1 MNKRII
7 TIIIALAAVC
17 GGAMAQQKQGKAFRP
32 RFKQYGAANVTE
44 IGRSKIRILYA
55 FQAQDLKDEDTWI
68 DCGQLLTDKGMTQ
81 YSSFF
86 VSENNAFI
94 RKWQKDN
101 PNKSY
106 YPGSAK
112 LKGRMKDYWSE
123 YQYSQIYVQGK
134 EPMEQ
139 REQSKV
145 RFESAESRQRKA
157 EGQLTEWAV
166 MPSPEFT
173 QYHYTEPW
181 PSMQWTLESEKQTIC
196 GYQCQRATCHWRGR
210 DYVAWFTSAIPMKS
224 GPWKFGGLPG
234 LIMKIYDTK
243 HLYTWEAVSVENG
256 SFPILQLEER
266 FFKDSNRKKV
276 LKMQRDWNVKFHELA
291 DAMIVGT
298 ETRVTTRYPFDQ
310 LELE

>member
-1 MNKRII
+1 MNKKII
-7 TIIIALAAVC
+7 TLIIGLAAVC
-17 GGAMAQQKQGKAFRP
+17 GGANAQQKQGKAFRP
-32 RFKQYGAANVTE
+32 RFTQYGAANVTE

-134 EPMEQ
+134 E
-139 REQSKV
+139 
-145 RFESAESRQRKA
+145 
-157 EGQLTEWAV
+157 LTEWAV

-181 PSMQWTLESEKQTIC
+181 PLMQWTLESEKQTIC

-210 DYVAWFTSAIPMKS
+210 DYEAWFTSAIPLKS
-224 GPWKFGGLPG
+224 GPLKFGGLPG

-256 SFPILQLEER
+256 SFPIYQLEER

>member
-7 TIIIALAAVC
+7 TLIIALAAVAA
-17 GGAMAQQKQGKAFRP
+17 GARAQQKQGKAFRP
-32 RFKQYGAANVTE
+32 RFTQYGAANVTE

-55 FQAQDLKDEDTWI
+55 FQAQDLKDEETWI
-68 DCGQLLTDKGMTQ
+68 DCGQLLTDKGITQ
-81 YSSFF
+81 YSSYF
-86 VSENNAFI
+86 VSENNAYI

-123 YQYSQIYVQGK
+123 YQYSQIYV
-134 EPMEQ
+134 
-139 REQSKV
+139 RD
-145 RFESAESRQRKA
+145 R
-157 EGQLTEWAV
+157 QLTDWAV
-166 MPSPEFT
+166 MPSADFN
-173 QYHYTEPW
+173 QYRYTEPW
-181 PSMQWTLESEKQTIC
+181 PSMQWTLGTEKQTIC
-196 GYQCQRATCHWRGR
+196 GYQCQKATCHWRGR
-210 DYVAWFTSAIPMKS
+210 DYEAWFTSAIPLKS

>member
-1 MNKRII
+1 MSKKRII
-7 TIIIALAAVC
+7 TIILVLVAVC
-17 GGAMAQQKQGKAFRP
+17 GGASAQQKQGKAFRP
-32 RFKQYGAANVTE
+32 RFTQYGAANVTE

-55 FQAQDLKDEDTWI
+55 FQAQDLKDEETWI

-86 VSENNAFI
+86 VSENNAYI

-123 YQYSQIYVQGK
+123 YQYSQIYV
-134 EPMEQ
+134 
-139 REQSKV
+139 RD
-145 RFESAESRQRKA
+145 R
-157 EGQLTEWAV
+157 QLTDWAV

-173 QYHYTEPW
+173 QYRYTEPW
-181 PSMQWTLESEKQTIC
+181 PLMQWTLESEKQTIC

-210 DYVAWFTSAIPMKS
+210 DYEAWFTSAIPMKS

-256 SFPILQLEER
+256 SFPIYQLEER
-266 FFKDSNRKKV
+266 FFKDSNHKKV

-291 DAMIVGT
+291 GAMIVGT

>member
-7 TIIIALAAVC
+7 IIIALAAVC

-32 RFKQYGAANVTE
+32 RFTQYGAANVTE

-55 FQAQDLKDEDTWI
+55 FQAQDLKDEETWI
-68 DCGQLLTDKGMTQ
+68 DCGQLLTDKGITQ
-81 YSSFF
+81 YSSYF
-86 VSENNAFI
+86 VSENNAYI

-123 YQYSQIYVQGK
+123 YQYSQIYV
-134 EPMEQ
+134 
-139 REQSKV
+139 RD
-145 RFESAESRQRKA
+145 R
-157 EGQLTEWAV
+157 QLTDWAV
-166 MPSPEFT
+166 MPSADFN
-173 QYHYTEPW
+173 QYRYTEPW
-181 PSMQWTLESEKQTIC
+181 PSMQWTLGTEKQTIC
-196 GYQCQRATCHWRGR
+196 GYQCQKATCHWRGR
-210 DYVAWFTSAIPMKS
+210 DYEAWFTSAIPLKS

-291 DAMIVGT
+291 GAMIVGT

>member
-1 MNKRII
+1 MSRKNII
-7 TIIIALAAVC
+7 TLILALVAVC
-17 GGAMAQQKQGKAFRP
+17 GGASAQQKQGKAFRP
-32 RFKQYGAANVTE
+32 RFTQYGAANVTE

-55 FQAQDLKDEDTWI
+55 FQAQDLKDEETWI

-86 VSENNAFI
+86 VSENNAYI

-123 YQYSQIYVQGK
+123 YQYSQIYV
-134 EPMEQ
+134 
-139 REQSKV
+139 RD
-145 RFESAESRQRKA
+145 R
-157 EGQLTEWAV
+157 QLTDWAV

-173 QYHYTEPW
+173 QYRYTEPW
-181 PSMQWTLESEKQTIC
+181 PLMQWTLESEKQTIC

-210 DYVAWFTSAIPMKS
+210 DYEAWFTSAIPMKS

-256 SFPILQLEER
+256 SFPIYQLEER
-266 FFKDSNRKKV
+266 FFKDSNHKKV

-291 DAMIVGT
+291 GAMIVGT

>member
-1 MNKRII
+1 MNKKII
-7 TIIIALAAVC
+7 TLIIGLAAVC
-17 GGAMAQQKQGKAFRP
+17 GGANAQQKQGKAFRP
-32 RFKQYGAANVTE
+32 RFTQYGAANVTE

-134 EPMEQ
+134 E
-139 REQSKV
+139 
-145 RFESAESRQRKA
+145 
-157 EGQLTEWAV
+157 LTEWAV

-181 PSMQWTLESEKQTIC
+181 PLMQWTLESEKQTIC

-210 DYVAWFTSAIPMKS
+210 DYEAWFTSAIPLKS

-256 SFPILQLEER
+256 SFPIYQLDER
-266 FFKDSNRKKV
+266 RFKDSDRKKV
-276 LKMQRDWNVKFHELA
+276 LKMQRDWNMKYRELA
-291 DAMIVGT
+291 GVMRVGSNT
-298 ETRVTTRYPFDQ
+298 PVTTRYPYDP

>member
-1 MNKRII
+1 MNKKII
-7 TIIIALAAVC
+7 TLIIGLAAVC
-17 GGAMAQQKQGKAFRP
+17 GGANAQQKQGKAFRP
-32 RFKQYGAANVTE
+32 RFTQYGAANVTE

-134 EPMEQ
+134 E
-139 REQSKV
+139 
-145 RFESAESRQRKA
+145 
-157 EGQLTEWAV
+157 LTEWAV

-181 PSMQWTLESEKQTIC
+181 PLMQWTLESEKQTIC

-210 DYVAWFTSAIPMKS
+210 DYEAWFTSAIPLKS

-256 SFPILQLEER
+256 SFPIYQLEER
-266 FFKDSNRKKV
+266 FFRDSNRKKV

>member
-1 MNKRII
+1 MCKRII
-7 TIIIALAAVC
+7 TIIFALAAVS
-17 GGAMAQQKQGKAFRP
+17 AWAQQKQGKAFRP
-32 RFKQYGAANVTE
+32 RFTQYGAANVTE

-55 FQAQDLKDEDTWI
+55 FQAQVLKDEETWI
-68 DCGQLLTDKGMTQ
+68 DCGQLLTDKGITQ
-81 YSSFF
+81 YSSYF
-86 VSENNAFI
+86 VSENNAYI
-94 RKWQKDN
+94 RQWQKDN

-123 YQYSQIYVQGK
+123 YQYSQIYV
-134 EPMEQ
+134 
-139 REQSKV
+139 RD
-145 RFESAESRQRKA
+145 R
-157 EGQLTEWAV
+157 QLTDWAV
-166 MPSPEFT
+166 MPSADFN
-173 QYHYTEPW
+173 QYLYTEPW
-181 PSMQWTLESEKQTIC
+181 PSMQWTLGTEKQTIC
-196 GYQCQRATCHWRGR
+196 GYQCQKATCHWRGR
-210 DYVAWFTSAIPMKS
+210 DYEAWFTSAIPLKS

-256 SFPILQLEER
+256 SFPIYQLDER
-266 FFKDSNRKKV
+266 RFKDSERKKV

-291 DAMIVGT
+291 GAMIVGT

>member
-7 TIIIALAAVC
+7 TLIIALASVC
-17 GGAMAQQKQGKAFRP
+17 GGASAQQKQGKAFRP
-32 RFKQYGAANVTE
+32 RFTQYGAANVTE

-134 EPMEQ
+134 E
-139 REQSKV
+139 
-145 RFESAESRQRKA
+145 
-157 EGQLTEWAV
+157 LTEWAV

-181 PSMQWTLESEKQTIC
+181 PLMQWTLESEKQTIC

-210 DYVAWFTSAIPMKS
+210 DYEAWFTSAIPLKS

-243 HLYTWEAVSVENG
+243 HLYTWEAVAIERGTFLITQYPDKLYPKSTRKSVWQRQIMYNEDYKNAIG
-256 SFPILQLEER
+256 WTSLEGRPTPPKIR
-266 FFKDSNRKKV
+266 F
-276 LKMQRDWNVKFHELA
+276 E
-291 DAMIVGT
+291 
-298 ETRVTTRYPFDQ
+298 P
-310 LELE
+310 LEKE

>member
-1 MNKRII
+1 MKKRII

-32 RFKQYGAANVTE
+32 RFTQYGAANVTE

-134 EPMEQ
+134 E
-139 REQSKV
+139 
-145 RFESAESRQRKA
+145 
-157 EGQLTEWAV
+157 LTEWAV

-181 PSMQWTLESEKQTIC
+181 PLMQWTLESEKQTIC
-196 GYQCQRATCHWRGR
+196 DYQCQRATCHWRGR
-210 DYVAWFTSAIPMKS
+210 DYEAWFTSAIPLKS

-256 SFPILQLEER
+256 SFPIYQLEER
-266 FFKDSNRKKV
+266 FFKDSNHKKV

-291 DAMIVGT
+291 SAMIVGT

>member
-7 TIIIALAAVC
+7 TLIIALASVC
-17 GGAMAQQKQGKAFRP
+17 GGASAQQKQGKAFRP
-32 RFKQYGAANVTE
+32 RFTQYGAANVTE

-134 EPMEQ
+134 E
-139 REQSKV
+139 
-145 RFESAESRQRKA
+145 
-157 EGQLTEWAV
+157 LTEWAV

-181 PSMQWTLESEKQTIC
+181 PLMQWTLESEKQTIC

-210 DYVAWFTSAIPMKS
+210 DYEAWFTSAIPLKS

-256 SFPILQLEER
+256 SFPIYQLEER
-266 FFKDSNRKKV
+266 FFKDSNHKKV

-291 DAMIVGT
+291 GAMIVGT

>member
-1 MNKRII
+1 MNRRII
-7 TIIIALAAVC
+7 TIIIVLATVC
-17 GGAMAQQKQGKAFRP
+17 GGASAQQKQGKAFHP
-32 RFKQYGAANVTE
+32 RFTQYGAANVTE

-134 EPMEQ
+134 E
-139 REQSKV
+139 
-145 RFESAESRQRKA
+145 
-157 EGQLTEWAV
+157 LTEWAV

-173 QYHYTEPW
+173 QYRYTEPW
-181 PSMQWTLESEKQTIC
+181 PLMQWTLESEKQTIC

-210 DYVAWFTSAIPMKS
+210 DYEAWFTSAIPLKS

-256 SFPILQLEER
+256 SFSIYQLEER
-266 FFKDSNRKKV
+266 FFKDSNHKKV

-291 DAMIVGT
+291 GAMRVGSNT
-298 ETRVTTRYPFDQ
+298 SVTTRYPFDQ

>member
-1 MNKRII
+1 MNRRII

-32 RFKQYGAANVTE
+32 RFTQYGAANVTE

-134 EPMEQ
+134 E
-139 REQSKV
+139 
-145 RFESAESRQRKA
+145 
-157 EGQLTEWAV
+157 LTEWAV

-181 PSMQWTLESEKQTIC
+181 PLMQWTLGSEKQSIC
-196 GYQCQRATCHWRGR
+196 GYQCQKATCHWRGR
-210 DYVAWFTSAIPMKS
+210 DYEAWFTSAIPMKS

-256 SFPILQLEER
+256 SFPIYQLEER
-266 FFKDSNRKKV
+266 FFKDSDRKKV
-276 LKMQRDWNVKFHELA
+276 LKMQRDWNVKYNELSGR
-291 DAMIVGT
+291 MYNGT
-298 ETRVTTRYPFDQ
+298 MQVRTERYPYDP

>member
-17 GGAMAQQKQGKAFRP
+17 SGASAQQKQGKAFRP

-68 DCGQLLTDKGMTQ
+68 DCGQLLTDKGITQ
-81 YSSFF
+81 YSSYF
-86 VSENNAFI
+86 VSENNAYI

-123 YQYSQIYVQGK
+123 YQYSQIYV
-134 EPMEQ
+134 
-139 REQSKV
+139 RD
-145 RFESAESRQRKA
+145 R
-157 EGQLTEWAV
+157 QLTDWAV
-166 MPSPEFT
+166 MPSADFN
-173 QYHYTEPW
+173 QYRYTEPW
-181 PSMQWTLESEKQTIC
+181 PSMQWTLGTEKQTIC
-196 GYQCQRATCHWRGR
+196 GYQCQKATCHWRGR
-210 DYVAWFTSAIPMKS
+210 DYEAWFTSAIPMKS

-266 FFKDSNRKKV
+266 FFKDSNHKKV

-291 DAMIVGT
+291 GAMIVGT

>member
-7 TIIIALAAVC
+7 IIIALAAVC

-32 RFKQYGAANVTE
+32 RFTQYGAANVTE

-55 FQAQDLKDEDTWI
+55 FQAQDLKDEETWI
-68 DCGQLLTDKGMTQ
+68 DCGQLLTDKGITQ
-81 YSSFF
+81 YSSYF
-86 VSENNAFI
+86 VSENNAYI

-123 YQYSQIYVQGK
+123 YQYSQIYV
-134 EPMEQ
+134 
-139 REQSKV
+139 RD
-145 RFESAESRQRKA
+145 R
-157 EGQLTEWAV
+157 QLTDWAV
-166 MPSPEFT
+166 MPSADFN
-173 QYHYTEPW
+173 QYRYTEPW
-181 PSMQWTLESEKQTIC
+181 PSMQWTLGTEKQTIC
-196 GYQCQRATCHWRGR
+196 GYQCQKATCHWRGR
-210 DYVAWFTSAIPMKS
+210 DYEAWFTSAIPLKS

>member
-7 TIIIALAAVC
+7 TLIIALASVC
-17 GGAMAQQKQGKAFRP
+17 GGANAQQKQGKAFRP
-32 RFKQYGAANVTE
+32 RFTQYGAANVTE

-134 EPMEQ
+134 E
-139 REQSKV
+139 
-145 RFESAESRQRKA
+145 
-157 EGQLTEWAV
+157 LTEWAV

-181 PSMQWTLESEKQTIC
+181 PLMQWTLESEKQTIC

-210 DYVAWFTSAIPMKS
+210 DYEAWFTSAIPLKS

-256 SFPILQLEER
+256 SFPIYQLEER
-266 FFKDSNRKKV
+266 FFKDSNHKKV

-291 DAMIVGT
+291 GAMIVGT

>member
-7 TIIIALAAVC
+7 TIILALAAVC
-17 GGAMAQQKQGKAFRP
+17 GGASAQQKQGKAFRP
-32 RFKQYGAANVTE
+32 RFTQYGAANVTE

-134 EPMEQ
+134 E
-139 REQSKV
+139 
-145 RFESAESRQRKA
+145 
-157 EGQLTEWAV
+157 LTEWAV

-173 QYHYTEPW
+173 QYRYTEPW
-181 PSMQWTLESEKQTIC
+181 PLMQWTLESEKQTIC

-210 DYVAWFTSAIPMKS
+210 DYEAWFTSAIPLKS

-234 LIMKIYDTK
+234 LIMMIYDTK

-256 SFPILQLEER
+256 STG
-266 FFKDSNRKKV
+266 
-276 LKMQRDWNVKFHELA
+276 M
-291 DAMIVGT
+291 
-298 ETRVTTRYPFDQ
+298 
-310 LELE
+310 

>member
-1 MNKRII
+1 MSRKNII
-7 TIIIALAAVC
+7 TIILALVAVC
-17 GGAMAQQKQGKAFRP
+17 GGASAQQKQGKAFRP
-32 RFKQYGAANVTE
+32 RFTQYGAANVTE

-55 FQAQDLKDEDTWI
+55 FQAQDLKDEETWI

-86 VSENNAFI
+86 VSENNAYI

-123 YQYSQIYVQGK
+123 YQYSQF
-134 EPMEQ
+134 
-139 REQSKV
+139 SV
-145 RFESAESRQRKA
+145 RDR
-157 EGQLTEWAV
+157 QLTDWAV

-173 QYHYTEPW
+173 QYRYTEPW
-181 PSMQWTLESEKQTIC
+181 PLMQWTLESEKQTIC

-210 DYVAWFTSAIPMKS
+210 DYEAWFTSAIPMKS

-256 SFPILQLEER
+256 SFPIYQLEER
-266 FFKDSNRKKV
+266 FFKDSNHKKV

-291 DAMIVGT
+291 GAMIVGT

>member
-7 TIIIALAAVC
+7 TIIFALAAVC
-17 GGAMAQQKQGKAFRP
+17 GGASAQQKQGKAFRP
-32 RFKQYGAANVTE
+32 RFTQYGAANVTE

-55 FQAQDLKDEDTWI
+55 FQAQDLKNEDTWI

-86 VSENNAFI
+86 VSENNAYI

-134 EPMEQ
+134 E
-139 REQSKV
+139 
-145 RFESAESRQRKA
+145 
-157 EGQLTEWAV
+157 LTEWAV

-181 PSMQWTLESEKQTIC
+181 PLMQWTLESEKQTIC

-210 DYVAWFTSAIPMKS
+210 DYEAWFTSAIPLKS

-243 HLYTWEAVSVENG
+243 HLYTWETVSVENG
-256 SFPILQLEER
+256 SFPIYQLEER

>member
-1 MNKRII
+1 MNKKII
-7 TIIIALAAVC
+7 TLIIGLAAVC
-17 GGAMAQQKQGKAFRP
+17 GRANAQQKQGKAFRP
-32 RFKQYGAANVTE
+32 RFTQYGAANVTE

-134 EPMEQ
+134 E
-139 REQSKV
+139 
-145 RFESAESRQRKA
+145 
-157 EGQLTEWAV
+157 LTEWADIRLNFV
-166 MPSPEFT
+166 ATHFRYETLRRIVEEF
-173 QYHYTEPW
+173 YMC
-181 PSMQWTLESEKQTIC
+181 S
-196 GYQCQRATCHWRGR
+196 GACHNDTWGDDVDGFIR
-210 DYVAWFTSAIPMKS
+210 DKCADWFDSYDSAM
-224 GPWKFGGLPG
+224 
-234 LIMKIYDTK
+234 
-243 HLYTWEAVSVENG
+243 A
-256 SFPILQLEER
+256 
-266 FFKDSNRKKV
+266 
-276 LKMQRDWNVKFHELA
+276 
-291 DAMIVGT
+291 
-298 ETRVTTRYPFDQ
+298 
-310 LELE
+310 

>member
-81 YSSFF
+81 YSSYF
-86 VSENNAFI
+86 VSENNAYI

-123 YQYSQIYVQGK
+123 YQYSQIYV
-134 EPMEQ
+134 
-139 REQSKV
+139 RD
-145 RFESAESRQRKA
+145 R
-157 EGQLTEWAV
+157 QLTDWAV

-243 HLYTWEAVSVENG
+243 HLYTWETVSVENG

>member
-55 FQAQDLKDEDTWI
+55 FQAQDLKDEETWI
-68 DCGQLLTDKGMTQ
+68 DCGQLLTDKGITQ
-81 YSSFF
+81 YSSYF
-86 VSENNAFI
+86 VSENNAYI

-123 YQYSQIYVQGK
+123 YQYSQIYV
-134 EPMEQ
+134 
-139 REQSKV
+139 RD
-145 RFESAESRQRKA
+145 R
-157 EGQLTEWAV
+157 QLTDWAV
-166 MPSPEFT
+166 MPSADFN
-173 QYHYTEPW
+173 QYRYTEPW
-181 PSMQWTLESEKQTIC
+181 PSMQWTLGTEKQTIC
-196 GYQCQRATCHWRGR
+196 GYQCQKATCHWRGR
-210 DYVAWFTSAIPMKS
+210 DYEAWFTSAIPLKS
-224 GPWKFGGLPG
+224 GPWKFGGLPE

>member
-1 MNKRII
+1 MNKKII
-7 TIIIALAAVC
+7 TLIIGLAAVC
-17 GGAMAQQKQGKAFRP
+17 GGANAQQKQGKAFRP
-32 RFKQYGAANVTE
+32 RFTQYGAANVTE

-68 DCGQLLTDKGMTQ
+68 DCGQLLTDKGITQ
-81 YSSFF
+81 YSSYF
-86 VSENNAFI
+86 VSENNAYI

-123 YQYSQIYVQGK
+123 YQYSQIYV
-134 EPMEQ
+134 
-139 REQSKV
+139 RD
-145 RFESAESRQRKA
+145 R
-157 EGQLTEWAV
+157 QLTDWAV
-166 MPSPEFT
+166 MPSADFN
-173 QYHYTEPW
+173 QYRYTEPW
-181 PSMQWTLESEKQTIC
+181 PSMQWTLGTEKQTIC
-196 GYQCQRATCHWRGR
+196 GYQCQKATCHWRGR
-210 DYVAWFTSAIPMKS
+210 DYEAWFTSAIPLKS